1 MVKTILSKKIKFI
14 HKKIKAKSSP
24 EAVFERI
31 YKEDPYSFIY
41 ESIVHL
47 KKRGEYSLLGGRPF
61 IILKSYK
68 EDIEIEVYGKKYK
81 EKGNPLNKIRELIS
95 IVTNYPYIPG
105 FSGGAVGYLSY
116 DTVRFF
122 EEIPDKNPDEIKAP
136 ETYFMFPSEII
147 LFSHKNDTVDIIL
160 YSTNDEEEENK
171 RIEELVKIIKG
182 AEEKEYKIK
191 EGEPIELI
199 GNFTKE
205 EYCEMVKKAKEYIYK
220 GDIFQVVPSQRF
232 KAPIKKDPMNIYK
245 ALRIT
250 NPSPYM
256 YYLRFNDLFI
266 LGSSPET
273 LIKLEPGGLVT
284 SNPIA
289 GTRRRGNTEEE
300 DKLLEKELL
309 NDEKELAEHV
319 MLVDL
324 ARNDIGRVCEFG
336 SVKVS
341 EFMRIEKY
349 AQVMHII
356 SVVNGNLLSDK
367 DAFDLVAATF
377 PAGTVSGAPKIR
389 AMEIIDELEPVRR
402 GIYAGALG
410 YFGFAGNMDLCIAIR
425 TIVIYKGML
434 YIQAGGGVV
443 ADSIPELEYKETINK
458 MSALKRA
465 IDFSQ

>member
-1 MVKTILSKKIKFI
+1 VEKTALQKKIKFI
-14 HKKIKAKSSP
+14 HKKIKARSSP
-24 EAVFERI
+24 EVVFEKA
-31 YKEDPYSFIY
+31 YKEDAYSFIY
-41 ESIVHL
+41 ESMIHI
-47 KKRGEYSLLGGRPF
+47 KKRGEHSLLGGRPF
-61 IILKSYK
+61 IILKSAR
-68 EDIEIEVYGKKYK
+68 ENIDIEISGENYK
-81 EKGNPLNKIRELIS
+81 EKGNPFEKLRELMS
-95 IVTNYPYIPG
+95 LVEHYPYIPG

-147 LFSHKNDTVDIIL
+147 LFNHKNDTVDIIL
-160 YSTNDEEEENK
+160 YDINGESK
-171 RIEELVKIIKG
+171 RIEELTKIIKTSEEEDYELT
-182 AEEKEYKIK
+182 EEKTTEFT
-191 EGEPIELI
+191 

-205 EYCEMVKKAKEYIYK
+205 QYCHVVEKAKEYIYA

-232 KAPIKKDPMNIYK
+232 KAPIEKEPINIYK

-256 YYLRFNDLFI
+256 YYLRFNDLYV

-273 LIKLEPGGLVT
+273 LIKLEAGGLVT

-289 GTRRRGNTEEE
+289 GTRRRGKTEEE
-300 DKLLEKELL
+300 DEKFEKELL
-309 NDEKELAEHV
+309 SDEKEIAEHI

-324 ARNDIGRVCEFG
+324 ARNDIGRVCEYG

-341 EFMRIEKY
+341 DFMRIEKY
-349 AQVMHII
+349 AKVMHTI
-356 SVVNGNLLSDK
+356 SIVNGNLIANK
-367 DAFDLVAATF
+367 DAFDLVRATF

-389 AMEIIDELEPVRR
+389 AMEIIDELEPTRR

-425 TIVIYKGML
+425 TIVIYKGMI
-434 YIQAGGGVV
+434 YFQAGGGIV
-443 ADSIPELEYKETINK
+443 ADSVPLLEYNETINK

-465 IDFSQ
+465 IESSR

>member
-1 MVKTILSKKIKFI
+1 VEKTALSKKIKFT
-14 HKKIKAKSSP
+14 HKKIKARSSP
-24 EAVFERI
+24 EAVFEKA

-41 ESIVHL
+41 ESMIHI
-47 KKRGEYSLLGGRPF
+47 KKRGEHSLLGGRPF
-61 IILKSYK
+61 IILKSTK
-68 EDIEIEVYGKKYK
+68 ENIDIEIFGKNYK
-81 EKGNPLNKIRELIS
+81 EKGNPLDKLRELMS
-95 IVTNYPYIPG
+95 LVENYPYIPG

-122 EEIPDKNPDEIKAP
+122 EEIPDKNPDEINAP

-147 LFSHKNDTVDIIL
+147 LFNHKNDTADIIL
-160 YSTNDEEEENK
+160 YNDNDESK
-171 RIEELVKIIKG
+171 RIEELTKIIRTSEEEDYEL
-182 AEEKEYKIK
+182 AEENI
-191 EGEPIELI
+191 IEFT

-205 EYCEMVKKAKEYIYK
+205 EYCQAVQKAKEYIYA

-232 KAPIKKDPMNIYK
+232 KAPIEKEPINIYK

-256 YYLRFNDLFI
+256 YYLRFNDLYV

-273 LIKLEPGGLVT
+273 LIKLEAGGLVT

-289 GTRRRGNTEEE
+289 GTRRRGKTEEE
-300 DKLLEKELL
+300 DRKFEKELL
-309 NDEKELAEHV
+309 SDEKELAEHI

-324 ARNDIGRVCEFG
+324 ARNDIGRVCEYG
-336 SVKVS
+336 SVRVS
-341 EFMRIEKY
+341 DFMRIEKY
-349 AQVMHII
+349 AKVMHTI
-356 SVVNGNLLSDK
+356 SVVNGNLIANK
-367 DAFDLVAATF
+367 DAFDLVRATF

-389 AMEIIDELEPVRR
+389 AMEIIDELEPTRR

-425 TIVIYKGML
+425 TIVIYKDMI
-434 YIQAGGGVV
+434 YFQAGGGIV
-443 ADSIPELEYKETINK
+443 ADSIPEFEYKETINK

-465 IDFSQ
+465 IELSR